1 MNIFKKKIVKKCNHK
16 FVYYNKDIVSKS
28 YSLAQ
33 YEFSFVCT
41 LCERVYKISYNDIL
55 SLLSKLKEDYN
66 KKIVLKSINKIKT
79 SEISIPVLND
89 TTHLYISPYVTLL
102 IDYYNTLGIN
112 ILEISVEYFQAIV
125 ISE

>member
-55 SLLSKLKEDYN
+55 SLLSKLIHHSYVRQ
-66 KKIVLKSINKIKT
+66 KISFVLIW
-79 SEISIPVLND
+79 
-89 TTHLYISPYVTLL
+89 
-102 IDYYNTLGIN
+102 
-112 ILEISVEYFQAIV
+112 
-125 ISE
+125 